1 MFDDSNTSGVN
12 FNANPP
18 PIQQDDRTVNQT
30 RGENRDRG
38 RFQKLLKAQQEGDLD
53 GEEELAAAAASK
65 GGVAVNTTKAKA
77 GFSLDFGLKD
87 GGKDDLVALINTTV
101 DEKDKIK
108 QGLGSGGKETGA
120 FAASADGKNIAIS
133 GVSGPDGGDA
143 GGSGAVKDA
152 ESTHRAEMWQMFE
165 NLVNSITAMK
175 SDGKTETT
183 VTLNEPNLFKGAVI
197 KIVEFDQ
204 AKGQFNIAF
213 QNLSPDAKNMMD
225 MSSNR
230 DNLKKALEERGYMLH
245 IVTTSLE
252 LDKPKA
258 PDGQSQPFFQQK
270 GQQQGGGQQQQKERE
285 RPQQEEDF

>member
-1 MFDDSNTSGVN
+1 MFDDSTSGVN
-12 FNANPP
+12 FNAKPP

-38 RFQKLLKAQQEGDLD
+38 RFQKLLKAEQEGDLD
-53 GEEELAAAAASK
+53 GEEELAAAASSK
-65 GGVAVNTTKAKA
+65 GGIPVNTAKAKA
-77 GFSLDFGLKD
+77 SFSLDYGLKD
-87 GGKDDLVALINTTV
+87 DGKDDLLALINTTV
-101 DEKDKIK
+101 DEKDKLK
-108 QGLGSGGKETGA
+108 QGLGSGGKDTGA
-120 FAASADGKNIAIS
+120 FAASADGKNIAIA
-133 GVSGPDGGDA
+133 GVAGPEAGDA

-152 ESTHRAEMWQMFE
+152 ESVHRAEMWQMLE
-165 NLVNSITAMK
+165 KLVDTITTMK
-175 SDGKTETT
+175 GDGKTETT

-197 KIVEFDQ
+197 KIDEFDQ

-245 IVTTSLE
+245 ILTTSLE

-258 PDGQSQPFFQQK
+258 PDGQSQPFFQQR

-285 RPQQEEDF
+285 RPQQQEDF